1 MSQPAFIHLRL
12 HSEYSIADGIVRLD
26 LEVHK
31 TEADGSPSLDKEG
44 KPVKIHVCP
53 PVEAA
58 RADGMPA
65 LALTDLSN
73 VFGLVKFYIAARAAG
88 VKPIVGCDVYVS
100 NDAARDQPFRL
111 LLLCQS
117 HAGYLRL
124 CELLTRAYLENQYRG
139 RPEIRKQWLREGNGA
154 AVGHPAASPL
164 RGLREG
170 NGAAVG
176 HPAAPPCV
184 NPVQPSAGDG
194 LPDLVMRGLS
204 GGTDGL
210 IALSGAHLGE
220 VGVTLL
226 NGNAASAKVIA
237 QEYAGLFPD
246 RFYLEVQRY
255 GAAREEVHLR
265 DTVKLAA
272 ELALPVV
279 ATHPV
284 QFLTIDDFKAHE
296 ARVCIAEGYVLNDK
310 RRQRQFTAQQY
321 FKTQTEMATLFA
333 DLPEALQNSVE
344 IAKRCNLNLKL
355 GKAHLPDFPT
365 PNGETLDD
373 FLRSES
379 GRGLHEHMLKLYPDE
394 AVRAAKL
401 PEYKERLA
409 FELETIIKMGFPGY
423 FLIVADF
430 IRWAKSYR
438 DEKFPN
444 GVPVGPGRG
453 SGAGSLVAY
462 SLGITD
468 LDPLRYELLFER
480 FLNPERVSMPDFD
493 VDFCQ
498 DGRERV
504 IEYVRHKYG
513 VQNVSQ
519 IATFGTMAS
528 KAVIRDVGRVMDFPY
543 GLCDRLSKLV
553 PLEGVKPVSL
563 KKARELEPEFNA
575 VINSEEGVEELLEL
589 GERLEDLT
597 RNVGM
602 HAGGVLIAPG
612 KLTDFC
618 PLYCAEGSDSTVSQF
633 DKDDVEA
640 VGLVKFDFLGLR
652 TLTIIDW
659 AVRYVRALQNAKLD
673 SESVPPPQPSPDG
686 GGSERPPLPSG
697 EGLGVGVSGGDIFN
711 IETIPLDDKL
721 TYDRI
726 FKTGNTT
733 AVFQFE
739 SRGMKDAL
747 VKARPDCLEDL
758 IALNALYR
766 PGPMDFI
773 PDFINRKHG
782 REKVIYPHPL
792 LEKVVGNTY
801 GIMVYQEQVMQ
812 SAQVVAGYSL
822 GGADMLRR
830 AMGKKKASEMAEQ
843 RAIFVAGAAKN
854 GIGAK
859 QANEIFD
866 MMEKFAGY
874 GFNKS
879 HAAAYSLVAYQTAYL
894 KCHHPAAFMA
904 STMTSEMVNTDKV
917 HFFYQDTLQQG
928 LKILP
933 PDINS
938 SVYRFTPIDEKT
950 IAYGLGALKGTG
962 EAAVENIVQARKDGA
977 FKDLFDFCRR
987 VDKRIVN
994 RRAIEALIRGG
1005 AFDRINDHRYQLLA
1019 SLDAALGSA
1028 EQQAR
1033 AANQNSLFGDDEGQA
1048 MPVHMADVP
1057 RWKMR
1062 EQLAQEKTALG
1073 FYLSGHP
1080 YQEFAAELANFV
1092 KTKLV
1097 DITPD
1102 IVQPASGN
1110 NGNYGNGG
1118 GRRSNAMQLVLAGM
1132 VSGVRILQT
1141 RRGKMAVV
1149 TLDDGSAQLEMT
1161 VFNDIYEANR
1171 PWIRDD
1177 ELLVV
1182 RGKANLDDY
1191 SGNMRV
1197 TADELFDFASARA
1210 AFAKRLDIACSIDD
1224 KVRVP
1229 QLVELLKPY
1238 SGGKC
1243 PVQIN
1248 YHNLVGSAP
1257 LRLGE
1262 SWQVTLP
1269 DDLLDR
1275 LRSLCGKDNVQ
1286 VIYT

>member
-1 MSQPAFIHLRL
+1 MQPSFVHLRL
-12 HSEYSIADGIVRLD
+12 HSEYSIADGVVRIG
-26 LEVHK
+26 
-31 TEADGSPSLDKEG
+31 EAVG
-44 KPVKIHVCP
+44 
-53 PVEAA
+53 AA
-58 RADGMPA
+58 KADSMPA

-73 VFGLVKFYIAARAAG
+73 VFGLVKFYKEARGAG
-88 VKPIVGCDVYVS
+88 IKPIVGCDVYVT
-100 NDAARDQPFRL
+100 NEAAREQPFRL

-124 CELLTRAYLENQYRG
+124 CDLLTRAYLENQYRG
-139 RPEIRKQWLREGNGA
+139 RPEIRKQWLREGA
-154 AVGHPAASPL
+154 
-164 RGLREG
+164 E
-170 NGAAVG
+170 
-176 HPAAPPCV
+176 
-184 NPVQPSAGDG
+184 
-194 LPDLVMRGLS
+194 
-204 GGTDGL
+204 GL

-220 VGVTLL
+220 VGATLL
-226 NGNAASAKVIA
+226 NGNASSAKAVA
-237 QEYAGLFPD
+237 EEYAGLFPG
-246 RFYLEVQRY
+246 RLYLEVQRY
-255 GAAREEVHLR
+255 GAPREEVHLR
-265 DTVKLAA
+265 DTVKLAV

-284 QFLTIDDFKAHE
+284 QFLSIDDFKAHE

-321 FKTQTEMATLFA
+321 FKTQAEMAKLFA

-344 IAKRCNLNLKL
+344 IAKRCNISLKL
-355 GKAHLPDFPT
+355 GKPCLPNFPT
-365 PNGETLDD
+365 PNGESLDD

-379 GRGLHEHMLKLYPDE
+379 QRGLEQRMLHLYPDE
-394 AVRAAKL
+394 AQRAAKM
-401 PEYKERLA
+401 PEYQARLD
-409 FELETIIKMGFPGY
+409 FEVNTIINMKFPGY

-430 IRWAKSYR
+430 IRWAKSFR

-504 IEYVRHKYG
+504 IEYVRHHYG

-528 KAVIRDVGRVMDFPY
+528 KGVIRDVGRVLDFPY

-553 PLEGVKPVSL
+553 PVEGVKPVSL
-563 KKARELEPEFNA
+563 KKAREMEPEFNA
-575 VINSEEGVEELLEL
+575 VIASEEGVEELMEL

-618 PLYCAEGSDSTVSQF
+618 PLYCTEGSDSTVSQY

-659 AVRYVRALQNAKLD
+659 AVRYIKGSGVEGSQN
-673 SESVPPPQPSPDG
+673 
-686 GGSERPPLPSG
+686 
-697 EGLGVGVSGGDIFN
+697 FN
-711 IETIPLDDKL
+711 IDTIPLDDKP
-721 TYDRI
+721 TYDSI
-726 FKTGNTT
+726 FKTANTT

-739 SRGMKDAL
+739 SRGMKDTL
-747 VKARPDCLEDL
+747 VKAKPDCLEDL

-773 PDFINRKHG
+773 PDFINCKHG
-782 REKVIYPHPL
+782 RQQVILPHPL

-830 AMGKKKASEMAEQ
+830 AMGKKKPEEMAEQ
-843 RAIFVAGAAKN
+843 RGIFVAGAAKN
-854 GIGAK
+854 GIDEK
-859 QANEIFD
+859 KANEIFD
-866 MMEKFAGY
+866 TMEKFAGY

-894 KCHHPAAFMA
+894 KCHYPAAFMA

-917 HFFYQDTLQQG
+917 SFFYQDTVQQG
-928 LKILP
+928 ISILP

-938 SVYRFTPIDEKT
+938 SLFRFTPVDEKT
-950 IAYGLGALKGTG
+950 IAYGLGAIKGTG
-962 EAAVENIVQARKDGA
+962 EGAVENIVAARAAGP

-994 RRAIEALIRGG
+994 RRTIEALIRAG
-1005 AFDRINDHRYQLLA
+1005 AFDSINDHRYQLLA

-1028 EQQAR
+1028 EQHAR
-1033 AANQNSLFGDDEGQA
+1033 AANQNSLFGDDESVDL
-1048 MPVHMADVP
+1048 PVQMADVP
-1057 RWKMR
+1057 RWKVR

-1080 YQEFAAELANFV
+1080 YQEFATELSNFV
-1092 KTKLV
+1092 KHKLA
-1097 DITPD
+1097 DITQD
-1102 IVQPASGN
+1102 IITPPSGN
-1110 NGNYGNGG
+1110 GGGYGNGG
-1118 GRRSNAMQLVLAGM
+1118 GRRNNAKSLVLAGM
-1132 VSGVRILQT
+1132 VSGVRIIQT

-1149 TLDDGSAQLEMT
+1149 TLDDGSAALEVV
-1161 VFNDIYEANR
+1161 VFSELFDANR
-1171 PWIRDD
+1171 TWIRDD

-1182 RGKANLDDY
+1182 NGKAELDAY
-1191 SGNMRV
+1191 SGSMRV

-1210 AFAKRLDIACSIDD
+1210 AFARRLDISCSMDG

-1238 SGGKC
+1238 CGGKC

-1248 YHNLVGSAP
+1248 YRNLIGSAP

-1262 SWQVTLP
+1262 AWQVTLP
-1269 DDLLDR
+1269 DDLLDA
-1275 LRSLCGKDNVQ
+1275 LRAVCGAHNVQ
-1286 VIYT
+1286 VVYA

>member
-1 MSQPAFIHLRL
+1 MHPSFVHLRL
-12 HSEYSIADGIVRLD
+12 HSEYSIADGIARIPGAV
-26 LEVHK
+26 
-31 TEADGSPSLDKEG
+31 S
-44 KPVKIHVCP
+44 
-53 PVEAA
+53 AA
-58 RADGMPA
+58 KADGMPA

-73 VFGLVKFYIAARAAG
+73 VFGLVKFYKAARGAG
-88 VKPIVGCDVYVS
+88 IKPVVGCDVFVS
-100 NDAARDQPFRL
+100 NDALREQPFRL

-124 CELLTRAYLENQYRG
+124 CELLTRAYLHNQNRG
-139 RPEIRKQWLREGNGA
+139 RPEIRREWLQE
-154 AVGHPAASPL
+154 
-164 RGLREG
+164 
-170 NGAAVG
+170 
-176 HPAAPPCV
+176 
-184 NPVQPSAGDG
+184 
-194 LPDLVMRGLS
+194 
-204 GGTDGL
+204 GTDGL

-220 VGVTLL
+220 VGVSLA

-237 QEYAGLFPD
+237 QDYAGLFPN

-255 GAAREEVHLR
+255 GAPREEVHLR

-284 QFLTIDDFKAHE
+284 QFLAIDDFKAHE

-310 RRQRQFTAQQY
+310 RRQRVFTAQQY
-321 FKTQTEMATLFA
+321 FKTQAEMAALFA

-344 IAKRCNLNLKL
+344 IAKRCNLTLKL
-355 GKAHLPDFPT
+355 GKPCLPDFPT
-365 PNGETLDD
+365 PNGESLDD

-379 GRGLHEHMLKLYPDE
+379 QRGLVERMAHLYPDE
-394 AVRAAKL
+394 AKRTEKWA
-401 PEYKERLA
+401 EYQDRLD
-409 FELETIIKMGFPGY
+409 FEIQTIIKMGFPGY

-430 IRWAKSYR
+430 IRWAKQFR

-468 LDPLRYELLFER
+468 LDPLRYDLLFER

-513 VQNVSQ
+513 VNNVSQ

-528 KAVIRDVGRVMDFPY
+528 KGVIRDVGRVLDFPY
-543 GLCDRLSKLV
+543 MLCDRLSKLV
-553 PLEGVKPVSL
+553 PLDGVKPVSL
-563 KKARELEPEFNA
+563 AKAREMEPEFNA
-575 VINSEEGVEELLEL
+575 IINSEEGVDELMEL

-618 PLYCAEGSDSTVSQF
+618 PLYCAEGSESTVSQY
-633 DKDDVEA
+633 DKDDVES

-659 AVRYVRALQNAKLD
+659 AVRYVRQLQAARRNAQ
-673 SESVPPPQPSPDG
+673 SVPSPQPSPG
-686 GGSERPPLPSG
+686 GRGSEVAAPHNEAVQHDVDAVLPPLPPG
-697 EGLGVGVSGGDIFN
+697 EGGGEGTLFN
-711 IETIPLDDKL
+711 IDTIPLDDKQ
-721 TYDRI
+721 TYDKI
-726 FKTGNTT
+726 FKPANTT

-739 SRGMKDAL
+739 SRGMKDSL
-747 VKARPDCLEDL
+747 VKAEPDCIDDL

-773 PDFINRKHG
+773 PDYINRKHK
-782 REKVIYPHPL
+782 REQVVIPHPC
-792 LEKVVGNTY
+792 LEKVVGATY

-812 SAQVVAGYSL
+812 AAQVVAGYTL

-830 AMGKKKASEMAEQ
+830 AMGKKKAEEMAEQ
-843 RAIFVAGAAKN
+843 RSIFVAGAANNNIDEK
-854 GIGAK
+854 K
-859 QANEIFD
+859 ANEIFD
-866 MMEKFAGY
+866 TMEKFAGY

-879 HAAAYSLVAYQTAYL
+879 HAAAYSVVAYQTAYL
-894 KCHHPAAFMA
+894 KCHYPAAFMA

-917 HFFYQDTLQQG
+917 SFFYQDTLQQG
-928 LKILP
+928 VSILP

-938 SVYRFTPIDEKT
+938 SFFRFTPVDEKT
-950 IAYGLGALKGTG
+950 IAYGLGAVKGTG
-962 EAAVENIVQARKDGA
+962 EAAVENIVAARKDGA
-977 FKDLFDFCRR
+977 FKNLFDFCRR

-994 RRAIEALIRGG
+994 RRSIEALIRAG
-1005 AFDRINDHRYQLLA
+1005 AFDTICDHRYQLLA
-1019 SLDAALGSA
+1019 SLDAAMGNA
-1028 EQQAR
+1028 EQHAR
-1033 AANQNSLFGDDEGQA
+1033 SANQNSLFGDDDSADMVLQ
-1048 MPVHMADVP
+1048 MADVP

-1073 FYLSGHP
+1073 FFLSGHP
-1080 YQEFAAELANFV
+1080 YYEFAAELSNFV
-1092 KTKLV
+1092 KHKLV
-1097 DITPD
+1097 EVTPEL
-1102 IVQPASGN
+1102 VAPAAGN
-1110 NGNYGNGG
+1110 NGFVKRNSGK
-1118 GRRSNAMQLVLAGM
+1118 QLVLAGM
-1132 VSGVRILQT
+1132 VNGVRILQT

-1149 TLDDGSAQLEMT
+1149 TLDDGSAQLEVT
-1161 VFNDIYEANR
+1161 VFSDLYDANR

-1182 RGKANLDDY
+1182 QGRASMDDY

-1197 TADELFDFASARA
+1197 TAEALFDYASARA
-1210 AFAKRLDIACSIDD
+1210 AFAKRLDIFCTIDGN
-1224 KVRVP
+1224 VRVA
-1229 QLVELLKPY
+1229 QLAEQLKPWC
-1238 SGGKC
+1238 GGQC

-1248 YHNLVGSAP
+1248 YRNFIGSAP

-1262 SWQVTLP
+1262 EWQVSLP
-1269 DDLLDR
+1269 DELLEG
-1275 LRSLCGKDNVQ
+1275 LRALCGAENVQ
-1286 VIYT
+1286 VVYA

>member
-1 MSQPAFIHLRL
+1 MQPSFVHLRL
-12 HSEYSIADGIVRLD
+12 HSEYSIADGIVRIS
-26 LEVHK
+26 
-31 TEADGSPSLDKEG
+31 EA
-44 KPVKIHVCP
+44 V
-53 PVEAA
+53 AA
-58 RADGMPA
+58 AKADAMPA

-73 VFGLVKFYIAARAAG
+73 VFGLVKFYKEARGAG
-88 VKPIVGCDVYVS
+88 IKPIAGCDVFVS
-100 NDAARDQPFRL
+100 NDAAREQPFRL

-124 CELLTRAYLENQYRG
+124 CDLLTRAYLENQYRG
-139 RPEIRKQWLREGNGA
+139 RPEIRRQWLGA
-154 AVGHPAASPL
+154 
-164 RGLREG
+164 
-170 NGAAVG
+170 
-176 HPAAPPCV
+176 
-184 NPVQPSAGDG
+184 
-194 LPDLVMRGLS
+194 
-204 GGTDGL
+204 GTDGL
-210 IALSGAHLGE
+210 IALSGAHYGE
-220 VGVTLL
+220 VGLTLL
-226 NGNAASAKVIA
+226 NGNVASAKVIA
-237 QEYAGLFPD
+237 QEYASCFPQ
-246 RFYLEVQRY
+246 RFYLEVQRS
-255 GAAREEVHLR
+255 GFAREEVHLR

-284 QFLTIDDFKAHE
+284 QFLTLDDFKAHE

-310 RRQRQFTAQQY
+310 RRQRVFTAQQY
-321 FKTQTEMATLFA
+321 FKTQAEMVTLFA

-344 IAKRCNLNLKL
+344 IAKRCNLTLKL
-355 GKAHLPDFPT
+355 GKPHLPDFPT
-365 PNGETLDD
+365 PNGESLDD
-373 FLRSES
+373 FLRSEAQ
-379 GRGLHEHMLKLYPDE
+379 RGLQVRMLQLYPD
-394 AVRAAKL
+394 AAKRAAKMA
-401 PEYKERLA
+401 EYQARLE
-409 FELETIIKMGFPGY
+409 FEVNTIINMKFPGY

-430 IRWAKSYR
+430 IRWAKSFR

-528 KAVIRDVGRVMDFPY
+528 KGVIRDVGRVLDFPY

-563 KKARELEPEFNA
+563 KKAREMEPEFNA
-575 VINSEEGVEELLEL
+575 IIASEDGVDELMEL

-618 PLYCAEGSDSTVSQF
+618 PLYCAEGSESTVSQY
-633 DKDDVEA
+633 DMKDVEA

-659 AVRYVRALQNAKLD
+659 AVRYVRNLEKGEGGREKGEGGA
-673 SESVPPPQPSPDG
+673 VGFPPSPLSAG
-686 GGSERPPLPSG
+686 GAFPSPF
-697 EGLGVGVSGGDIFN
+697 SGRATASPFS
-711 IETIPLDDKL
+711 IESIPLDDKP
-721 TYDRI
+721 TYDTI
-726 FKTGNTT
+726 FKTANTT

-739 SRGMKDAL
+739 SRGMKDTL
-747 VKARPDCLEDL
+747 VKAKPDCLEDL

-773 PDFINRKHG
+773 PDYINCKHG
-782 REKVIYPHPL
+782 RQQVILAHPL

-812 SAQVVAGYSL
+812 SAQVVAGYTL

-830 AMGKKKASEMAEQ
+830 AMGKKNVEEMAQQ
-843 RAIFVAGAAKN
+843 RSIFVAGAAKN
-854 GIGAK
+854 NIDEK
-859 QANEIFD
+859 KANEIFNV
-866 MMEKFAGY
+866 MEKFAGY

-894 KCHHPAAFMA
+894 KCHYPAAFMA
-904 STMTSEMVNTDKV
+904 STLTSEMVNTDKIS
-917 HFFYQDTLQQG
+917 FFYQDTLQQG
-928 LKILP
+928 LTILA

-938 SVYRFTPIDEKT
+938 SCFRFQPVDAKT
-950 IAYGLGALKGTG
+950 IAYGLGAVKGAG
-962 EAAVENIVQARKDGA
+962 EAAVENIVLARREGP
-977 FKDLFDFCRR
+977 FKDLFDFCHR

-994 RRAIEALIRGG
+994 RRAIEALIRAG
-1005 AFDRINDHRYQLLA
+1005 AFDCINTHRYQLLV
-1019 SLDAALGSA
+1019 SLDVAMDSA
-1028 EQQAR
+1028 DQKAR
-1033 AANQNSLFGDDEGQA
+1033 SANQNSLFGDDESQD
-1048 MPVHMADVP
+1048 MPVHLADVP

-1080 YQEFAAELANFV
+1080 YQEFETELTNFV
-1092 KTKLV
+1092 KTRLS
-1097 DITPD
+1097 DITPNLL
-1102 IVQPASGN
+1102 QPQNGG
-1110 NGNYGNGG
+1110 NGNHGQR
-1118 GRRSNAMQLVLAGM
+1118 GRNEVKLVLAGM
-1132 VSGVRILQT
+1132 VSGVRIVQT

-1149 TLDDGSAQLEMT
+1149 TLDDGSGQLEMT
-1161 VFNDIYEANR
+1161 VFSDLYDTNR
-1171 PWIRDD
+1171 PWIRED

-1182 RGKANLDDY
+1182 QGRASMDDY
-1191 SGNMRV
+1191 SGNMRI

-1210 AFAKRLDIACSIDD
+1210 AFAKRLDLVCSIDG

-1248 YHNLVGSAP
+1248 YRNLLGSVP
-1257 LRLGE
+1257 LALGE
-1262 SWQVTLP
+1262 AWQVSLP
-1269 DDLLDR
+1269 EELLDE
-1275 LRSLCGKDNVQ
+1275 LRTVCGTGNVK
-1286 VIYT
+1286 VVY